1 MSNDLY
7 TSTAKWMQ
15 IRPHIALAGN
25 SLDDLVSDEKMEHYF
40 RYRSERSIYKQIALC
55 VAFGTER
62 HDVH

>member
-1 MSNDLY
+1 
-7 TSTAKWMQ
+7 MQ
-15 IRPHIALAGN
+15 IRPHIALTGN